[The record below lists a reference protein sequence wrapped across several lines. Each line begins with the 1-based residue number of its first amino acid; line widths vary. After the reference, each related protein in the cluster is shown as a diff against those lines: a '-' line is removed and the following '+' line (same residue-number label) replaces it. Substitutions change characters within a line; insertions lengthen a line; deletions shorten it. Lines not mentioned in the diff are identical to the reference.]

1 MISNSLLKSFIN
13 AAQPKQCRS
22 CCLCVQKHSQLTQAP
37 SCNFLLLASLQ
48 YFHPSLAKRSAA
60 MSPKAPCPDAA
71 TSGFFNKLMFRW
83 INPVVKQAAQTGE
96 VDLHHLP
103 LPTEQTAEVAH
114 DAFMRN
120 WDAAV
125 KAGQPKLRATL
136 WKTFG
141 KDLMIAGLFKLVW
154 SVW

>member
-1 MISNSLLKSFIN
+1 LTEALSCPVLLF
-13 AAQPKQCRS
+13 
-22 CCLCVQKHSQLTQAP
+22 V
-37 SCNFLLLASLQ
+37 SLQ
-48 YFHPSLAKRSAA
+48 YFHLSLAKRSAA

-83 INPVVKQAAQTGE
+83 INPVVSQAAKTGE

-114 DAFMRN
+114 DQFMRN

-125 KAGQPKLRATL
+125 KSGQPNLRKTL
-136 WKTFG
+136 IKTFG

-154 SVW
+154 SIW